1 MLVINKQLLKRRF
14 SKRADTYDEFATV
27 QKKMADKL
35 LSLLQKELPTE
46 QPLRILEIGSGTGYV
61 TKALLASFP
70 EANIT
75 AIELAEG
82 MITKAKQEIASQ
94 RVQFICADIESYSL
108 QDTYDVVI
116 SNTCFQW
123 LNEPQQTLQR
133 LRQNLKPNG
142 MLLFSTFGINTFQ
155 ELHRAHATVTND
167 LECQSKPLGQSF
179 PTLQALTT
187 LSVSA
192 SPKAPA
198 LAKVIAKEDI
208 HVEYFPTVRDFLHA
222 IQRIGATNSNAIRDP
237 RSPGF
242 FRKLF
247 AAYEAQ
253 DATAKGI
260 PATYHCLYILLR
272 QAQDETEIDVA
283 T

>member
-1 MLVINKQLLKRRF
+1 APLAISFTSPSKPSAAPTLSLHDALPIFNKQLLERRF

-27 QKKMADKL
+27 QKKMANKL
-35 LSLLQKELPTE
+35 LSLLQKELSNE

-61 TKALLASFP
+61 TKALLAKFP
-70 EANIT
+70 KANII

-82 MITKAKQEIASQ
+82 MIAKAKQHISSQ

-108 QDTYDVVI
+108 QETYDVVI

-123 LNEPQQTLQR
+123 LNEPQKTLQR

-167 LECQSKPLGQSF
+167 LECQAKPLGQSF

-192 SPKAPA
+192 SPKAP
-198 LAKVIAKEDI
+198 
-208 HVEYFPTVRDFLHA
+208 
-222 IQRIGATNSNAIRDP
+222 
-237 RSPGF
+237 
-242 FRKLF
+242 
-247 AAYEAQ
+247 
-253 DATAKGI
+253 
-260 PATYHCLYILLR
+260 
-272 QAQDETEIDVA
+272 
-283 T
+283 